1 MRKLMMFVL
10 VLALVFSLSSV
21 MFAEDVDAVPNHGG
35 GKPKPQIPECRI
47 GTVDIKAKVPFYAS
61 VEVSKGKLQFNFKEG
76 CYDEQNATLS
86 DDVTFTIKTNWQ
98 ANVEGKL
105 EGLKHT
111 EHGIND
117 EIQTTAA
124 IRHNQGK
131 GKPKPLWMTLSSKG
145 SKTLTKDLPGTGH
158 ASGRGTRNFDATIEA
173 KLGKLDEQAMGEYKG
188 KLTLTVLAP

>member
-61 VEVSKGKLQFNFKEG
+61 VEVSKGNLQFNFNEG

-86 DDVTFTIKTNWQ
+86 DNVKFTIKTNWQ

-111 EHGIND
+111 KRGIDD
-117 EIQTTAA
+117 EIQTTAT
-124 IRHNQGK
+124 IRRIQRK
-131 GKPKPLWMTLSSKG
+131 GTPNNWMTLSSKG
-145 SKTLTKDLPGTGH
+145 SKTLTKDLPGTGL
-158 ASGRGTRNFDATIEA
+158 AGGRGTRNFDATIEA
-173 KLGKLDEQAMGEYKG
+173 KLGELEDQAMGEYKG

>member
-61 VEVSKGKLQFNFKEG
+61 VEVSKGNLQFNFNEG

-86 DDVTFTIKTNWQ
+86 DNVKFTIKTNWQ

-111 EHGIND
+111 KRGIDD
-117 EIQTTAA
+117 EIQTTAT
-124 IRHNQGK
+124 IRRIQRK
-131 GKPKPLWMTLSSKG
+131 GTPNNWMTLSSKG
-145 SKTLTKDLPGTGH
+145 SKTLTKGLPGTGL
-158 ASGRGTRNFDATIEA
+158 AGGRGTRNFDATIEA
-173 KLGKLDEQAMGEYKG
+173 KLGELEDQAMGEYKG

>member
-61 VEVSKGKLQFNFKEG
+61 VEVSKGKLHFNFNEG

-86 DDVTFTIKTNWQ
+86 DNVKFTIKTNWQ

-111 EHGIND
+111 KRGIDD
-117 EIQTTAA
+117 EIQTTAT
-124 IRHNQGK
+124 IRRIQGK
-131 GKPKPLWMTLSSKG
+131 GKPDNWMTLSSKG

>member
-61 VEVSKGKLQFNFKEG
+61 VEVSKGNLQFNFNEG

-86 DDVTFTIKTNWQ
+86 DNVKFTIKTNWQ

-111 EHGIND
+111 KRGIDD
-117 EIQTTAA
+117 EIQTTAT
-124 IRHNQGK
+124 IRRIQRK
-131 GKPKPLWMTLSSKG
+131 GTPNNWMTLSSKG
-145 SKTLTKDLPGTGH
+145 SKTLTKGLPGTGH

>member
-61 VEVSKGKLQFNFKEG
+61 VEVSKGNLQFNFNEG

-86 DDVTFTIKTNWQ
+86 DNVKFTIKTNWQ

-111 EHGIND
+111 KRGIDD
-117 EIQTTAA
+117 EIQTTAT
-124 IRHNQGK
+124 IRRIQGK
-131 GKPKPLWMTLSSKG
+131 GKPDNWMTLSSEG
-145 SKTLTKDLPGTGH
+145 SKPLTKDLPGTGH

>member
-35 GKPKPQIPECRI
+35 GKPKPQIPECRF

-61 VEVSKGKLQFNFKEG
+61 VEASKGNLQFNFNEG

-86 DDVTFTIKTNWQ
+86 DNVKFTIKTNWQ

-111 EHGIND
+111 KRGIDD
-117 EIQTTAA
+117 EVQTTAT
-124 IRHNQGK
+124 IRRIQRK
-131 GKPKPLWMTLSSKG
+131 GTPNYWMTLSSKG
-145 SKTLTKDLPGTGH
+145 SKTLTKDLPGTGL
-158 ASGRGTRNFDATIEA
+158 AGGRGTRNFDATIEA
-173 KLGKLDEQAMGEYKG
+173 
-188 KLTLTVLAP
+188 

>member
-61 VEVSKGKLQFNFKEG
+61 VEVSKGNLQFNFNEG

-86 DDVTFTIKTNWQ
+86 DNVKFTIKTNWQ

-111 EHGIND
+111 KRGIDD
-117 EIQTTAA
+117 EIQTTAT
-124 IRHNQGK
+124 IRRIQGK
-131 GKPKPLWMTLSSKG
+131 GKPYNWMTLSSKG
-145 SKTLTKDLPGTGH
+145 SKTLTKDLPGTGL
-158 ASGRGTRNFDATIEA
+158 AGGRGTRNFDATIEA
-173 KLGKLDEQAMGEYKG
+173 KLGELEDQAMGEYKG

>member
-61 VEVSKGKLQFNFKEG
+61 VEVSKGNLQFNFNEG

-86 DDVTFTIKTNWQ
+86 DNVKFTIKTNWQ

-111 EHGIND
+111 KRGIDD
-117 EIQTTAA
+117 EIQTTAT
-124 IRHNQGK
+124 IRRIQGK
-131 GKPKPLWMTLSSKG
+131 GTPNNWMTLSSKG
-145 SKTLTKDLPGTGH
+145 SKTLTKDLPGTGL
-158 ASGRGTRNFDATIEA
+158 AGGRGTRNFDATIEA
-173 KLGKLDEQAMGEYKG
+173 KLGELEDQAMGEYKG

>member
-61 VEVSKGKLQFNFKEG
+61 VEVSKGNLQFNFNEG

-86 DDVTFTIKTNWQ
+86 DNVKFTIKTNWQ

-111 EHGIND
+111 KRGIDD
-117 EIQTTAA
+117 EIQTTAT
-124 IRHNQGK
+124 IRRIQRK
-131 GKPKPLWMTLSSKG
+131 GTPNNWMTLSSKG
-145 SKTLTKDLPGTGH
+145 SKTLTKYLPGTGL
-158 ASGRGTRNFDATIEA
+158 AGGRGTRNFDATIEA
-173 KLGKLDEQAMGEYKG
+173 KLGELEDQAMGEYKG